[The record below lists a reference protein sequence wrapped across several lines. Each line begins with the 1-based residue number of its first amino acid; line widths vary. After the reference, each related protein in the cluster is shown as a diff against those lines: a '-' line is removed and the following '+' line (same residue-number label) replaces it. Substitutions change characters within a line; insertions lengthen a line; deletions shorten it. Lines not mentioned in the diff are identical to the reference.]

1 MINIADTK
9 VARRIGEY
17 FIKHISKL
25 RDVSLLFFIIYLKK
39 VFIFI
44 TFIS

>member
-17 FIKHISKL
+17 FIKHICKL
-25 RDVSLLFFIIYLKK
+25 RDVCFIIFLIFLLLKK
-39 VFIFI
+39 YYFRL
-44 TFIS
+44 

>member
-9 VARRIGEY
+9 MGRRIGEY

-25 RDVSLLFFIIYLKK
+25 HEV
-39 VFIFI
+39 IF
-44 TFIS
+44 